1 VELGEGG
8 SASIS
13 VPEIGRRFHLK
24 VVDWPLTASDT
35 TVSAS
40 AAALDADRVRPP
52 LVLRNWRPGDGYRP
66 VGRRRVRKLKRLLLE
81 GRVAARDRTG
91 WPVLTS
97 DGSLV
102 WARGF
107 PVAAE
112 FAPQAATRVGLVIA
126 EEEL

>member
-1 VELGEGG
+1 L
-8 SASIS
+8 
-13 VPEIGRRFHLK
+13 
-24 VVDWPLTASDT
+24 
-35 TVSAS
+35 AS

-97 DGSLV
+97 GGSVV
-102 WARGF
+102 WARGL

-112 FAPQAATRVGLVIA
+112 FAPQAGTRAGLVIS